1 MAVFAP
7 FEDASQLV
15 RCCSCSVLRIGQR
28 LILSRTRGGSIPG
41 FVRAAGNGVIRVNS
55 ATAKTSIVVIRIARC
70 VDAALELMFTLLVI
84 RVGPAN
90 DSLARRIRRPAQS

>member
-28 LILSRTRGGSIPG
+28 LILSRTGGRRVPG
-41 FVRAAGNGVIRVNS
+41 FVRAPGRGVIGVNG
-55 ATAKTSIVVIRIARC
+55 AAAKTSIVVIRIARC
-70 VDAALELMFTLLVI
+70 VHAALEFVGTLLVI

-90 DSLARRIRRPAQS
+90 DSLARRICRPAQS

>member
-28 LILSRTRGGSIPG
+28 LILSRTGGRRVPG
-41 FVRAAGNGVIRVNS
+41 FVRAPGRGVIGVNG
-55 ATAKTSIVVIRIARC
+55 AAAKTSIVVIRLPGVYTPPWNSWVPC
-70 VDAALELMFTLLVI
+70 WLSV
-84 RVGPAN
+84 
-90 DSLARRIRRPAQS
+90 